1 MIVLH
6 RKSWLA
12 AAFLALVALLAL
24 QQERLGIALSY
35 ASNRLQGPF
44 TVQQRLDQFG
54 DAAEQRMLPYYEAAG
69 VDFPGSH
76 AALLAFKDERR
87 LELHAKDAGGNWQF
101 IRDYPI
107 RAASGE
113 AGPKLREGDF
123 QVPEGVYRVTFLN
136 ANSRYHV
143 SLRLDYPNPFD
154 RQMARRDGRSQL
166 GGDIMIHGKAVSV
179 GCLAMGDLAAEE
191 LFTLAA
197 LIGQSKLEVLIAPTD
212 LRRSQPTV
220 PPPSPAW
227 VTSLYEEL
235 RLRLQAFPQPADSAS
250 RVDF

>member
-1 MIVLH
+1 MIL
-6 RKSWLA
+6 RRRGWLTVA
-12 AAFLALVALLAL
+12 AVVLVALLAV
-24 QQERLGIALSY
+24 QHKQLGMALSY
-35 ASNRLQGPF
+35 ANSRLQGPF

-54 DAAEQRMLPYYEAAG
+54 EAAKQRLQPHFDAAG
-69 VDFPGSH
+69 VNFPGDR
-76 AALLAFKDERR
+76 AALLAFKDQRR
-87 LELHAKDAGGNWQF
+87 LELHAKDAGGDWRF
-101 IRDYPI
+101 IRDYPVH
-107 RAASGE
+107 ATSGV

-123 QVPEGVYRVTFLN
+123 QVPEGSYRVTFLN
-136 ANSRYHV
+136 PNSRYHV

-179 GCLAMGDLAAEE
+179 GCLAMGDPAAEE

-212 LRRSQPTV
+212 LRRSQPAV
-220 PPPSPAW
+220 PPPSPDW
-227 VTSLYEEL
+227 ITSLYAEL

-250 RVDF
+250 QADLY